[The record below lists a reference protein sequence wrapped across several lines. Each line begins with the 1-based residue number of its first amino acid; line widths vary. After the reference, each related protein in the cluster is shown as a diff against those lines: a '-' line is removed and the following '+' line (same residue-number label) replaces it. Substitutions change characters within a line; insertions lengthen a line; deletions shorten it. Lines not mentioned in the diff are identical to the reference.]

1 MDFGHS
7 NPYEALGNPEVIHI
21 QLRALVICSAGPTV
35 GLGHMARAL
44 RVADGLARQLNA
56 LVTTCVLGPKVS
68 YLASESVDVQFF
80 ESTNLIF
87 DTSFLEG
94 VQPSIV
100 FLDLAPQSLPFG
112 LSQFLTISR
121 ARNIKLVAIDGLL
134 PHREQLDLAFIPSF
148 RHPATPAQT
157 QGGARVVYGWDCFFL
172 ADIPNPLPWH
182 SGPRVLAL
190 TGGGDTTQLGRT
202 WPALLNDRLPK
213 GAEISWVTGPFAQAP
228 VWPSTPRVRMRQHL
242 APNGLQHLMSTTNYA
257 VTVYGVS
264 FFELLQLGVP
274 TVVFSPYGEK
284 DDQELKEIEQEGLA
298 LVAKDEKDATQKLIA
313 LMKNEELAA
322 RLSATATERLRSR
335 GIDRLC
341 SEVKML
347 LST

>member
-1 MDFGHS
+1 
-7 NPYEALGNPEVIHI
+7 
-21 QLRALVICSAGPTV
+21 
-35 GLGHMARAL
+35 
-44 RVADGLARQLNA
+44 
-56 LVTTCVLGPKVS
+56 
-68 YLASESVDVQFF
+68 
-80 ESTNLIF
+80 
-87 DTSFLEG
+87 
-94 VQPSIV
+94 
-100 FLDLAPQSLPFG
+100 
-112 LSQFLTISR
+112 
-121 ARNIKLVAIDGLL
+121 
-134 PHREQLDLAFIPSF
+134 
-148 RHPATPAQT
+148 
-157 QGGARVVYGWDCFFL
+157 
-172 ADIPNPLPWH
+172 
-182 SGPRVLAL
+182 
-190 TGGGDTTQLGRT
+190 
-202 WPALLNDRLPK
+202 
-213 GAEISWVTGPFAQAP
+213 
-228 VWPSTPRVRMRQHL
+228 MRQHL